1 MTPPAAGGEVCVIGS
16 VNVDT
21 TLMLPT
27 LPRPGETLLATG
39 RHRSH
44 GGKGANQAVAAA
56 TLGSVVTLV
65 AAVGDDADG
74 YAEREH
80 LRSRAVDVSGV
91 QTVRQAPT
99 GTAVILVDD
108 DSENVIVVDP
118 GANAQLDP
126 AWVGGQ
132 VARMDAA
139 VIIAQLEMPVACL
152 VAAAQAARQGYF
164 VLNPAPMVAD
174 PAGLVSL
181 LELTDILV
189 PNRSE
194 LGHMVGRR
202 EPASLTEVDQY
213 AARLAFEGTLV
224 VTLGS
229 DGSAVYGPWGAER
242 IAHLPAA
249 QVEAKDTSGAGDAF
263 CGVMVDRLARGDSVL
278 DAVERATSLAGLST
292 TLLGA
297 QVPPSFPRSPG

>member
-1 MTPPAAGGEVCVIGS
+1 M
-16 VNVDT
+16 
-21 TLMLPT
+21 
-27 LPRPGETLLATG
+27 
-39 RHRSH
+39 
-44 GGKGANQAVAAA
+44 
-56 TLGSVVTLV
+56 GSVVTLV
-65 AAVGDDADG
+65 AAIGDDADG
-74 YAEREH
+74 HAEREH

-126 AWVGGQ
+126 AWVRGQ

-139 VIIAQLEMPVACL
+139 VIIAQLEVPVACL
-152 VAAAQAARQGYF
+152 VAAAQAARRGYF

-174 PAGLVSL
+174 PTGLVSL

-229 DGSAVYGPWGAER
+229 DGSAVYGPLGNER
-242 IAHLPAA
+242 IAHIPAA

-263 CGVMVDRLARGDSVL
+263 CGVMVDRLARGDSLL